1 VGRGDRATVEV
12 APGGDG
18 ADAGGD
24 NAGRSAAIAGG
35 PRRLTAFA

>member
-1 VGRGDRATVEV
+1 VGRGGRATVEV

-24 NAGRSAAIAGG
+24 STGRSAAIAGG
-35 PRRLTAFA
+35 PWRLTAVA